1 MVSQIKVNE
10 IIKQSGSSISIGE
23 SGDTITLPST
33 ATLSNFPNN
42 TPYFRVF
49 RDGVQS
55 LGNNTRTTIQ
65 FNTKT
70 VDSGNYFDLSTYR
83 YTPLVAGYYLFSCA
97 IKLDTATDS
106 NNFVMYIRKNGTE
119 VLETSTNSEY
129 YNSTF
134 GTLLIEMNGT
144 TDYVDV
150 AGNQNTGGAVNLDGT
165 DKKTFF
171 HGNRIIT

>member
-1 MVSQIKVNE
+1 MASIIRVDDLQDSGGNSIVSSNG
-10 IIKQSGSSISIGE
+10 SGTVTVGNSA
-23 SGDTITLPST
+23 LK
-33 ATLSNFPNN
+33 N
-42 TPYFRVF
+42 TPYFRVY

-55 LGNNTRTTIQ
+55 LANNTRTTIQ
-65 FNTKT
+65 WNQETL
-70 VDSGNYFDLSTYR
+70 DSGNYFDLSTYK
-83 YTPLVAGYYLFSCA
+83 YTPLVEGYYLFSCA

-106 NNFVMYIRKNGTE
+106 SNFVMYIRKNGTE

-134 GTLLIEMNGT
+134 GTLLIHMNGT

-171 HGNRIIT
+171 HGSRLIT

>member
-1 MVSQIKVNE
+1 
-10 IIKQSGSSISIGE
+10 
-23 SGDTITLPST
+23 
-33 ATLSNFPNN
+33 
-42 TPYFRVF
+42 
-49 RDGVQS
+49 
-55 LGNNTRTTIQ
+55 
-65 FNTKT
+65 
-70 VDSGNYFDLSTYR
+70 
-83 YTPLVAGYYLFSCA
+83 
-97 IKLDTATDS
+97 
-106 NNFVMYIRKNGTE
+106 MYIRKNGTE

-171 HGNRIIT
+171 HGNRIITWQVN

>member
-1 MVSQIKVNE
+1 MASQIKVNE

-23 SGDTITLPST
+23 SGDTITVPSG
-33 ATLSNFPNN
+33 TLDN

-55 LGNNTRTTIQ
+55 LANNTRTTIQ
-65 FNTKT
+65 WNTET
-70 VDSGNYFDLSTYR
+70 VDSGNYFDLTTYR